1 MNISKTYIFKLRYII
16 PDFVAISF
24 GSVLVLGF
32 IRWFF
37 FLEYPILEIK
47 EEVWHFWIPVI
58 FPWIPNYFWF
68 RRKFRILTFKKDIE
82 KRRFSFQVIIW
93 LVMGITLIFSQ
104 HYLTTTT
111 GKLLTVKNVKEIQKH
126 KRVRYYRVT
135 DFAVHK
141 FIGGV
146 QSHFR
151 ISGKWNSDLNITIY
165 FVNPI
170 LTHKTQHIVTTPP
183 YWYGVKFH
191 KRISNLGSNAKKEK
205 KYQAFFKECVAK
217 MEKYDY
223 YKLDHFECKPASVDR
238 ENFRIAI
245 QFATRAKVK
254 NDVMILEPVS
264 GAYEQRDGYKLA
276 WMFGLFGIGLVILML
291 TLIKP
296 ALSEAEE
303 VNAVPDFSGTN
314 EN

>member
-1 MNISKTYIFKLRYII
+1 MNINRTYIFKLQQII
-16 PDFVAISF
+16 PDFAIISF
-24 GSVLVLGF
+24 GSVLALGF

-37 FLEYPILEIK
+37 FLEYPILEID
-47 EEVWHFWIPVI
+47 EEIWHFWIPVI

-68 RRKFRILTFKKDIE
+68 RQKFRILTFKKDTE
-82 KRRFSFQVIIW
+82 KRRFSFQIIIW
-93 LVMGITLIFSQ
+93 LTLGTILIFSQ

-111 GKLLTVKNVKEIQKH
+111 GKLLVLKNVKEIQKH
-126 KRVRYYRVT
+126 KKVRYYRIT
-135 DFAVHK
+135 DFAVFP

-151 ISGKWNSDLNITIY
+151 ISGKWNSDLNMTIY

-170 LTHKTQHIVTTPP
+170 LTHKTQHIVNTPQ

-191 KRISNLGSNAKKEK
+191 KRISNLGSNLKKER

-217 MEKYDY
+217 MKKYDY
-223 YKLDHFECKPASVDR
+223 HKLDHFECKPASVDR
-238 ENFRIAI
+238 ENFRTAI
-245 QFATRAKVK
+245 QFATRSQVK

-264 GAYEQRDGYKLA
+264 EPYEQRDGHKLA
-276 WMFGLFGIGLVILML
+276 WMFGTFVLGLLVLML

-296 ALSEAEE
+296 ALTEDEE
-303 VNAVPDFSGTN
+303 INAVPDVSSTN